1 MWFLPFMYEYM
12 FFQCVTLSKCH
23 LTQLAS
29 KTKKNLSGKL
39 NPFIHTYIFLNT
51 YLQECSWSWTCLAC
65 SKMDAYRQDNILCHF
80 TILRWTPVIGYSF
93 YWSHILLAYK
103 SKQNT
108 LAIAQDGYTMIEIN
122 PFSSS
127 GKPCTM
133 YNWKDGLNHKRIPRL
148 VISL

>member
-1 MWFLPFMYEYM
+1 LHLKPKRTCQASWIFHSHGHI
-12 FFQCVTLSKCH
+12 SKH
-23 LTQLAS
+23 LFN
-29 KTKKNLSGKL
+29 K
-39 NPFIHTYIFLNT
+39 
-51 YLQECSWSWTCLAC
+51 QECSWPWTCLAW
-65 SKMDAYRQDNILCHF
+65 SNMDAYRQDNILCHF

-93 YWSHILLAYK
+93 YWSHILIAYK